1 MKLIY
6 KYDPMTF
13 KFAGTDEIIEDAAVP
28 SNTTLIPVPNQ
39 CYEPTF
45 DIQTQTW
52 NGITEAEYLQKLKQN
67 AETKSDAQPTQNQK
81 LLMDQQA
88 TITNLQK
95 ELDKQKDT
103 TSQLKQLA
111 MNQQATISQL
121 KKGSN

>member
-13 KFAGTDEIIEDAAVP
+13 KFAGTDEIIDDAAVP
-28 SNTTLIPVPNQ
+28 SNATLIPVSSQ

-45 DIQTQTW
+45 NAQTQTW
-52 NGITEAEYLQKLKQN
+52 SGITEAEYLQKLKQN
-67 AETKSDAQPTQNQK
+67 AETQSDAQPTQTQE

-103 TSQLKQLA
+103 MSQLQQLV